1 MPCHAKSRKIKLQ
14 PLKLS
19 KSSKFFS
26 HKAPLTTIDICNF
39 ALNMKQD
46 NKTNQFNVLAEKPI
60 GSLLM
65 QYAIPAIVAMA
76 ASSVYN
82 IIDGIF
88 IGQGVGPEAIM
99 GLALTGPFM
108 SLTAAFGAMVG
119 VGAATLMSVKLGQKD
134 YATAQKILG
143 NVVIM
148 NLTLGIVL
156 GLVLL
161 CFINPILRFFGA
173 SDVTL
178 PYARSFMSII
188 LIGNVVTHMYLGLNA
203 MLRSTNRPQK
213 AMFATFG
220 TVILN
225 CVFAPIFI
233 FVLGW
238 GIKGAATATILAQF
252 TMLMWQIRL
261 FSNKND
267 LIHLSRKIIKL
278 DMRLVRES
286 LLVGLPQFLIN
297 LCACLVAAMMT
308 RSLTTYGGDMA
319 VGSFGICNRLIL
331 FIVMVVIGLN
341 QGMQPIAGYNF
352 GAKHY
357 DRVLGV
363 LKRALCFG
371 TMITMVGFI
380 IGVFF
385 PRPFV
390 SVFAKDSPE
399 LINMASHA
407 LSCMVMMF
415 PIVGIQIVS
424 TAFFQSIG
432 YAQKSIFLSLT
443 RQLIFLVPAIF
454 ILPHIFNDPLEG
466 LWHAAPVA
474 DGLASVLAITLLLLQ
489 VKKFKKLQGAA

>member
-1 MPCHAKSRKIKLQ
+1 MEQS
-14 PLKLS
+14 
-19 KSSKFFS
+19 
-26 HKAPLTTIDICNF
+26 
-39 ALNMKQD
+39 
-46 NKTNQFNVLAEKPI
+46 KTNQFNVLAEKPV

-88 IGQGVGPEAIM
+88 IGQGVGAEAIM
-99 GLALTGPFM
+99 GLALTGPLM

-134 YATAQKILG
+134 YGTAQKILG

-156 GLVLL
+156 GLLL
-161 CFINPILRFFGA
+161 LVFINPILRFFGA

-178 PYARSFMSII
+178 PYARNFMSII
-188 LIGNVVTHMYLGLNA
+188 LVGNVVTHMYLGLNA
-203 MLRSTNRPQK
+203 LLRSTNRPQK
-213 AMFATFG
+213 AMCATIG
-220 TVILN
+220 TVVLN
-225 CVFAPIFI
+225 CILAPIFI

-238 GIKGAATATILAQF
+238 GIRGAATATIMAQMI
-252 TMLMWQIRL
+252 MLTWQLRL
-261 FSNKND
+261 FSNKD
-267 LIHLSRKIIKL
+267 ELIHLNRSIIKL
-278 DMRLVRES
+278 DVKIVKES

-319 VGSFGICNRLIL
+319 VGAFGICNRFIL

-352 GAKHY
+352 GARRY

-363 LKRALCFG
+363 LNKALIFG
-371 TMITMVGFI
+371 SIITLMGFV

-385 PRPFV
+385 PTPFV
-390 SVFAKDSPE
+390 SVFAKDSPQ
-399 LINMASHA
+399 LIKLSAHA

-432 YAQKSIFLSLT
+432 YAPKSIFLSLT

-454 ILPHIFNDPLEG
+454 ILPHLYADPLEG

-474 DGLASVLAITLLLLQ
+474 DGLASVLATTLLVLQ
-489 VKKFKKLQGAA
+489 VKKFKKQMQAPVENMHTPL

>member
-1 MPCHAKSRKIKLQ
+1 MEQS
-14 PLKLS
+14 
-19 KSSKFFS
+19 
-26 HKAPLTTIDICNF
+26 
-39 ALNMKQD
+39 
-46 NKTNQFNVLAEKPI
+46 KTNQFNVLAEKPV

-88 IGQGVGPEAIM
+88 IGQGVGAEAIM
-99 GLALTGPFM
+99 GLALTGPLM

-134 YATAQKILG
+134 YGTAQKILG

-156 GLVLL
+156 GLLL
-161 CFINPILRFFGA
+161 LVFINPILRFFGA

-178 PYARSFMSII
+178 PYARNFMSII
-188 LIGNVVTHMYLGLNA
+188 LVGNVVTHMYLGLNA
-203 MLRSTNRPQK
+203 LLRSTNRPQK
-213 AMFATFG
+213 AMCATIG
-220 TVILN
+220 TVVLN
-225 CVFAPIFI
+225 CILAPIFI

-238 GIKGAATATILAQF
+238 GIRGAATATIMAQMI
-252 TMLMWQIRL
+252 MLTWQLRL
-261 FSNKND
+261 FSNKD
-267 LIHLSRKIIKL
+267 ELIHLNRSIIKL
-278 DMRLVRES
+278 DVKIVKES

-319 VGSFGICNRLIL
+319 VGAFGICNRFIL

-352 GAKHY
+352 GARRY

-363 LKRALCFG
+363 LSKALIFG
-371 TMITMVGFI
+371 SVITLMGFV

-385 PRPFV
+385 PTPFV
-390 SVFAKDSPE
+390 SVFAKNSPQ
-399 LINMASHA
+399 LIKLSAHA

-432 YAQKSIFLSLT
+432 YAPKSIFLSLT

-454 ILPHIFNDPLEG
+454 ILPHLYADPLEG

-474 DGLASVLAITLLLLQ
+474 DGLASVLAITLLVLQ
-489 VKKFKKLQGAA
+489 VKKFKKQMQAPVENMHTPL

>member
-1 MPCHAKSRKIKLQ
+1 MEQS
-14 PLKLS
+14 
-19 KSSKFFS
+19 
-26 HKAPLTTIDICNF
+26 
-39 ALNMKQD
+39 
-46 NKTNQFNVLAEKPI
+46 KTNQFNVLAEKPV

-88 IGQGVGPEAIM
+88 IGQGVGAEAIV
-99 GLALTGPFM
+99 GLALTGPLM

-134 YATAQKILG
+134 YGTAQKILG

-156 GLVLL
+156 GLLL
-161 CFINPILRFFGA
+161 LVFINPILRFFGA

-178 PYARSFMSII
+178 PYARNFMSII
-188 LIGNVVTHMYLGLNA
+188 LVGNVVTHMYLGLNA
-203 MLRSTNRPQK
+203 LLRSTNRPQK
-213 AMFATFG
+213 AMCATIG
-220 TVILN
+220 TVVLN
-225 CVFAPIFI
+225 CILAPIFI

-238 GIKGAATATILAQF
+238 GIRGAATATIMAQMI
-252 TMLMWQIRL
+252 MLTWQLRL
-261 FSNKND
+261 FSNKD
-267 LIHLSRKIIKL
+267 ELIHLSRSIIKL
-278 DMRLVRES
+278 DVKIVKES

-319 VGSFGICNRLIL
+319 VGAFGICNRFIL

-352 GAKHY
+352 GARRY

-363 LKRALCFG
+363 LNKALIFG
-371 TMITMVGFI
+371 SVITLTGFV

-385 PRPFV
+385 PTPFV
-390 SVFAKDSPE
+390 SVFAKDSPQ
-399 LINMASHA
+399 LIKLSAHA

-432 YAQKSIFLSLT
+432 YVPKSIFLSLT

-454 ILPHIFNDPLEG
+454 ILPHLYADPLEG
-466 LWHAAPVA
+466 LWHAVPVA
-474 DGLASVLAITLLLLQ
+474 DGLASVLAITLLVLQ
-489 VKKFKKLQGAA
+489 VKKFKKQMQAPVENMHTPL

>member
-1 MPCHAKSRKIKLQ
+1 MEQS
-14 PLKLS
+14 
-19 KSSKFFS
+19 
-26 HKAPLTTIDICNF
+26 
-39 ALNMKQD
+39 
-46 NKTNQFNVLAEKPI
+46 KTNQFNVLAEKPV

-88 IGQGVGPEAIM
+88 IGQGVGAEAIM
-99 GLALTGPFM
+99 GLALTGPLM

-134 YATAQKILG
+134 YGTAQKILG

-156 GLVLL
+156 GLLL
-161 CFINPILRFFGA
+161 LVFINPILRFFGA

-178 PYARSFMSII
+178 PYARNFMSII
-188 LIGNVVTHMYLGLNA
+188 LVGNVVTHMYLGLNA
-203 MLRSTNRPQK
+203 LLRSTNRPQK
-213 AMFATFG
+213 AMCATIG
-220 TVILN
+220 TVVLN
-225 CVFAPIFI
+225 CILAPIFI

-238 GIKGAATATILAQF
+238 GIRGAATATIMAQMI
-252 TMLMWQIRL
+252 MLMWQLRL
-261 FSNKND
+261 FSNKEE
-267 LIHLSRKIIKL
+267 LIHLNRSIIKL
-278 DMRLVRES
+278 DVKIVKES

-319 VGSFGICNRLIL
+319 VGAFGICNRFIL

-352 GAKHY
+352 GARRY

-363 LKRALCFG
+363 LNKALIFG
-371 TMITMVGFI
+371 SIITLTGFV

-385 PRPFV
+385 PTPFV
-390 SVFAKDSPE
+390 SVFAKDSPQ
-399 LINMASHA
+399 LIKLSAHA

-432 YAQKSIFLSLT
+432 YAPKSIFLSLT

-454 ILPHIFNDPLEG
+454 ILPHLYADPLEG

-474 DGLASVLAITLLLLQ
+474 DGLASVLAITLLVLQ
-489 VKKFKKLQGAA
+489 VKKFKKQMQAPVENMHTPL

>member
-1 MPCHAKSRKIKLQ
+1 MEQS
-14 PLKLS
+14 
-19 KSSKFFS
+19 
-26 HKAPLTTIDICNF
+26 
-39 ALNMKQD
+39 
-46 NKTNQFNVLAEKPI
+46 KTNQFNVLAEKPV

-88 IGQGVGPEAIM
+88 IGQGVGAEAIM
-99 GLALTGPFM
+99 GLALTGPLM

-134 YATAQKILG
+134 YGTAQKILG

-156 GLVLL
+156 GLLL
-161 CFINPILRFFGA
+161 LVFINPILRFFGA

-178 PYARSFMSII
+178 PYARNFMSII
-188 LIGNVVTHMYLGLNA
+188 LVGNVVTHMYLGLNA
-203 MLRSTNRPQK
+203 LLRSTNRPQK
-213 AMFATFG
+213 AMCATIG
-220 TVILN
+220 TVVLN
-225 CVFAPIFI
+225 CILAPIFI

-238 GIKGAATATILAQF
+238 GIRGAATATIVAQVI
-252 TMLMWQIRL
+252 MLMWQLRL
-261 FSNKND
+261 FSNKD
-267 LIHLSRKIIKL
+267 ELIHLSRSIIKL
-278 DMRLVRES
+278 DVKIVKES
-286 LLVGLPQFLIN
+286 LFVGLPQFLIN

-319 VGSFGICNRLIL
+319 VGAFGICNRFIL

-352 GAKHY
+352 GARRY

-363 LKRALCFG
+363 LNKALIFG
-371 TMITMVGFI
+371 SVITLTGFV

-385 PRPFV
+385 PTPFV
-390 SVFAKDSPE
+390 SVFAKDSPQ
-399 LINMASHA
+399 LIKLSAHA

-432 YAQKSIFLSLT
+432 YAPKSIFLSLT

-454 ILPHIFNDPLEG
+454 ILPHLYADPLEG

-474 DGLASVLAITLLLLQ
+474 DGLASVLAITLLVLQ
-489 VKKFKKLQGAA
+489 VKKFKKQMQAPVENMHTPL

>member
-1 MPCHAKSRKIKLQ
+1 MEQS
-14 PLKLS
+14 
-19 KSSKFFS
+19 
-26 HKAPLTTIDICNF
+26 
-39 ALNMKQD
+39 
-46 NKTNQFNVLAEKPI
+46 KTNQFNVLAEKPV

-88 IGQGVGPEAIM
+88 IGQGVGAEAIM
-99 GLALTGPFM
+99 GLALTGPLM

-134 YATAQKILG
+134 YGTAQKILG

-156 GLVLL
+156 GLLL
-161 CFINPILRFFGA
+161 LVFINPILRFFGA

-178 PYARSFMSII
+178 PYARNFMSII
-188 LIGNVVTHMYLGLNA
+188 LVGNVVTHMYLGLNA
-203 MLRSTNRPQK
+203 LLRSTNRPQK
-213 AMFATFG
+213 AMCATIG
-220 TVILN
+220 TVVLN
-225 CVFAPIFI
+225 CILAPIFI

-238 GIKGAATATILAQF
+238 GIRGAATATIMAQMI
-252 TMLMWQIRL
+252 MLTWQLRL
-261 FSNKND
+261 FSNKD
-267 LIHLSRKIIKL
+267 ELIHLSRSIIKL
-278 DMRLVRES
+278 DVKIVKES

-319 VGSFGICNRLIL
+319 VGAFGICNRFIL

-352 GAKHY
+352 GARRY

-363 LKRALCFG
+363 LNKALIFG
-371 TMITMVGFI
+371 SIITLTGFV
-380 IGVFF
+380 IGGFF
-385 PRPFV
+385 PTPFV
-390 SVFAKDSPE
+390 SVFAKDSPQ
-399 LINMASHA
+399 LIKLSAHA

-432 YAQKSIFLSLT
+432 YAPKSIFLSLT

-454 ILPHIFNDPLEG
+454 ILPHLYADPLEG

-474 DGLASVLAITLLLLQ
+474 DGLASVLAITLLVLQ
-489 VKKFKKLQGAA
+489 VKKFKKQMQAPVENMHTPL

>member
-1 MPCHAKSRKIKLQ
+1 MEQS
-14 PLKLS
+14 
-19 KSSKFFS
+19 
-26 HKAPLTTIDICNF
+26 
-39 ALNMKQD
+39 
-46 NKTNQFNVLAEKPI
+46 KTNQFNVLAEKPV

-88 IGQGVGPEAIM
+88 IGQGVGAEAIM
-99 GLALTGPFM
+99 GLALTGPLM

-134 YATAQKILG
+134 YGTAQKILG

-156 GLVLL
+156 GLLL
-161 CFINPILRFFGA
+161 LVFINPILRFFGA

-178 PYARSFMSII
+178 PYARNFMSII
-188 LIGNVVTHMYLGLNA
+188 LVGNVVTHMYLGLNA
-203 MLRSTNRPQK
+203 LLRSTNRPQK
-213 AMFATFG
+213 AMCATIG
-220 TVILN
+220 TVVLN
-225 CVFAPIFI
+225 CILAPIFI

-238 GIKGAATATILAQF
+238 GIRGAATATIMAQMI
-252 TMLMWQIRL
+252 MLMWQLRL
-261 FSNKND
+261 FSNKD
-267 LIHLSRKIIKL
+267 ELIHLNRSIIKL
-278 DMRLVRES
+278 DVKIVKES
-286 LLVGLPQFLIN
+286 LFVGLPQFLIN

-319 VGSFGICNRLIL
+319 VGAFGICNRFIL

-352 GAKHY
+352 GARRY

-363 LKRALCFG
+363 LNKALIFG
-371 TMITMVGFI
+371 SVITLTGFV

-385 PRPFV
+385 PTPFV
-390 SVFAKDSPE
+390 SVFAKDSPQ
-399 LINMASHA
+399 LIKMSAHA

-432 YAQKSIFLSLT
+432 YAPKSIFLSLT

-454 ILPHIFNDPLEG
+454 ILPHLYADPLEG

-474 DGLASVLAITLLLLQ
+474 DGLASVLAITLLVLQ
-489 VKKFKKLQGAA
+489 VKKFKKQMQAPVENMHTPL

>member
-1 MPCHAKSRKIKLQ
+1 MEQS
-14 PLKLS
+14 
-19 KSSKFFS
+19 
-26 HKAPLTTIDICNF
+26 
-39 ALNMKQD
+39 
-46 NKTNQFNVLAEKPI
+46 KTNQFNVLAEKPV

-88 IGQGVGPEAIM
+88 IGQGVGAEAIM
-99 GLALTGPFM
+99 GLALTGPLM

-134 YATAQKILG
+134 YGTAQKILG

-156 GLVLL
+156 GLLL
-161 CFINPILRFFGA
+161 LVFINPILRFFGA

-178 PYARSFMSII
+178 PYARNFMSII
-188 LIGNVVTHMYLGLNA
+188 LVGNVVTHMYLGLNA
-203 MLRSTNRPQK
+203 LLRSTNRPQK
-213 AMFATFG
+213 AMCATIG
-220 TVILN
+220 TVVLN
-225 CVFAPIFI
+225 CILAPIFI

-238 GIKGAATATILAQF
+238 GIRGAATATIMAQMI
-252 TMLMWQIRL
+252 MLTWQLRL
-261 FSNKND
+261 FSNKD
-267 LIHLSRKIIKL
+267 ELIHLNRSIIKL
-278 DMRLVRES
+278 DVKIVKES

-319 VGSFGICNRLIL
+319 VGAFGICNRFIL

-352 GAKHY
+352 GARRY

-363 LKRALCFG
+363 LNKALIFG
-371 TMITMVGFI
+371 SVITLTGFV

-385 PRPFV
+385 PTPFV

-399 LINMASHA
+399 LIKMSAHA

-432 YAQKSIFLSLT
+432 YAPKSIFLSLT

-454 ILPHIFNDPLEG
+454 ILPHLYADPLEG

-474 DGLASVLAITLLLLQ
+474 DGLASVLAITLLVLQ
-489 VKKFKKLQGAA
+489 VKKFKKQMQVPVENMHTPL

>member
-1 MPCHAKSRKIKLQ
+1 MEQS
-14 PLKLS
+14 
-19 KSSKFFS
+19 
-26 HKAPLTTIDICNF
+26 
-39 ALNMKQD
+39 
-46 NKTNQFNVLAEKPI
+46 KTNQFNVLAEKPV

-88 IGQGVGPEAIM
+88 IGQGVGAEAIM
-99 GLALTGPFM
+99 GLALTGPLM

-134 YATAQKILG
+134 YGTAQKILG

-156 GLVLL
+156 GLLL
-161 CFINPILRFFGA
+161 LVFINPILRFFGA

-178 PYARSFMSII
+178 PYARNFMSII
-188 LIGNVVTHMYLGLNA
+188 LVGNVVTHMYLGLNA
-203 MLRSTNRPQK
+203 LLRSTNRPQK
-213 AMFATFG
+213 AMCATIG
-220 TVILN
+220 TVVLN
-225 CVFAPIFI
+225 CILAPIFI

-238 GIKGAATATILAQF
+238 GIRGAATATIVAQVI
-252 TMLMWQIRL
+252 MLMWQLRL
-261 FSNKND
+261 FSNKD
-267 LIHLSRKIIKL
+267 ELIHLSRGIIKL
-278 DMRLVRES
+278 DVKIVKES

-319 VGSFGICNRLIL
+319 VGAFGICNRFIL

-352 GAKHY
+352 GARRY

-363 LKRALCFG
+363 LNKALIFG
-371 TMITMVGFI
+371 SVITLTGFV

-385 PRPFV
+385 PTPFV
-390 SVFAKDSPE
+390 SVFAKDSPQ
-399 LINMASHA
+399 LIKMSAHA

-432 YAQKSIFLSLT
+432 YAPKSIFLSLT

-454 ILPHIFNDPLEG
+454 ILPHLYADPLEG

-474 DGLASVLAITLLLLQ
+474 DGLASVLAITLLVLQ
-489 VKKFKKLQGAA
+489 VKKFKKQMQAPVENMHTPL

>member
-1 MPCHAKSRKIKLQ
+1 MEQS
-14 PLKLS
+14 
-19 KSSKFFS
+19 
-26 HKAPLTTIDICNF
+26 
-39 ALNMKQD
+39 
-46 NKTNQFNVLAEKPI
+46 KTNQFNVLAEKPV

-88 IGQGVGPEAIM
+88 IGQGVGAEAIM
-99 GLALTGPFM
+99 GLALTGPLM

-134 YATAQKILG
+134 YGTAQKILG

-156 GLVLL
+156 GLLL
-161 CFINPILRFFGA
+161 LVFINPILRFFGA

-178 PYARSFMSII
+178 PYARNFMSII
-188 LIGNVVTHMYLGLNA
+188 LVGNVVTHMYLGLNA
-203 MLRSTNRPQK
+203 LLRSTNRPQK
-213 AMFATFG
+213 AMCATIG
-220 TVILN
+220 TVVLN
-225 CVFAPIFI
+225 CILAPIFI

-238 GIKGAATATILAQF
+238 GIRGAATATIMAQMI
-252 TMLMWQIRL
+252 MLTWQLRL
-261 FSNKND
+261 FSNKD
-267 LIHLSRKIIKL
+267 ELIHLSRSIIKL
-278 DMRLVRES
+278 DVKIVKES

-319 VGSFGICNRLIL
+319 VGAFGICNRFIL

-352 GAKHY
+352 GARRY

-363 LKRALCFG
+363 LSKALIFG
-371 TMITMVGFI
+371 SVITLTGFV

-385 PRPFV
+385 PTPFV
-390 SVFAKDSPE
+390 SVFAKDSPQ
-399 LINMASHA
+399 LIKLSAHA
-407 LSCMVMMF
+407 LSYMVMMF

-432 YAQKSIFLSLT
+432 YAPKSIFLSLT

-454 ILPHIFNDPLEG
+454 ILPHLYADPLEG

-474 DGLASVLAITLLLLQ
+474 DGLASVLAITLLVLQ
-489 VKKFKKLQGAA
+489 VKKFKKQMQAPVENMHTPL

>member
-1 MPCHAKSRKIKLQ
+1 MEQS
-14 PLKLS
+14 
-19 KSSKFFS
+19 
-26 HKAPLTTIDICNF
+26 
-39 ALNMKQD
+39 
-46 NKTNQFNVLAEKPI
+46 KTNQFNVLAEKPV

-88 IGQGVGPEAIM
+88 IGQGVGAEAIM
-99 GLALTGPFM
+99 GLALTGPLM

-134 YATAQKILG
+134 YGTAQKILG

-156 GLVLL
+156 GLLL
-161 CFINPILRFFGA
+161 LVFINPILRFFGA

-178 PYARSFMSII
+178 PYARNFMSII
-188 LIGNVVTHMYLGLNA
+188 LVGNVVTHMYLGLNA
-203 MLRSTNRPQK
+203 LLRSTNRPQK
-213 AMFATFG
+213 AMCATIG
-220 TVILN
+220 TVVLN
-225 CVFAPIFI
+225 CILAPIFI

-238 GIKGAATATILAQF
+238 GIRGAATATIMAQMI
-252 TMLMWQIRL
+252 MLTWQLRL
-261 FSNKND
+261 FSNKNE
-267 LIHLSRKIIKL
+267 LIHLNRSIIKL
-278 DMRLVRES
+278 DVKIVKES

-319 VGSFGICNRLIL
+319 VGAFGICNRFIL

-352 GAKHY
+352 GARRY

-363 LKRALCFG
+363 LGKALILG
-371 TMITMVGFI
+371 SVITLAGFV

-385 PRPFV
+385 PTPFV
-390 SVFAKDSPE
+390 SVFAKDSPQ
-399 LINMASHA
+399 LIKLSAHA

-432 YAQKSIFLSLT
+432 YAPKSIFLSLT

-454 ILPHIFNDPLEG
+454 ILPHLYADPLEG

-474 DGLASVLAITLLLLQ
+474 DGLASVLAITLLVLQ
-489 VKKFKKLQGAA
+489 VKKFKKQMQAPVENMHTPL

>member
-1 MPCHAKSRKIKLQ
+1 MEQ
-14 PLKLS
+14 S
-19 KSSKFFS
+19 K
-26 HKAPLTTIDICNF
+26 A
-39 ALNMKQD
+39 
-46 NKTNQFNVLAEKPI
+46 NQFNVLAEKSV

-88 IGQGVGPEAIM
+88 IGQGVGAEAIM
-99 GLALTGPFM
+99 GLALTGPLM

-134 YATAQKILG
+134 YGTAQKILG

-156 GLVLL
+156 GLLL
-161 CFINPILRFFGA
+161 LVFINPILRFFGA

-178 PYARSFMSII
+178 PYARNFMSII
-188 LIGNVVTHMYLGLNA
+188 LVGNVVTHMYLGLNA
-203 MLRSTNRPQK
+203 LLRSTNRPQK
-213 AMFATFG
+213 AMCATIG
-220 TVILN
+220 TVVLN
-225 CVFAPIFI
+225 CILAPIFI

-238 GIKGAATATILAQF
+238 GIRGAATATIMAQMI
-252 TMLMWQIRL
+252 MLTWQLRL
-261 FSNKND
+261 FSNKNE
-267 LIHLSRKIIKL
+267 LIHLNRSIIKL
-278 DMRLVRES
+278 DVKIVKES

-319 VGSFGICNRLIL
+319 VGAFGICNRFIL

-352 GAKHY
+352 GARRY

-363 LKRALCFG
+363 LGKALIFG
-371 TMITMVGFI
+371 SVITLAGFV

-385 PRPFV
+385 PTPFV
-390 SVFAKDSPE
+390 SVFAKDSPQ
-399 LINMASHA
+399 LIKLSAHA

-432 YAQKSIFLSLT
+432 YAPKSIFLSLT

-454 ILPHIFNDPLEG
+454 ILPHLYADPLEG

-474 DGLASVLAITLLLLQ
+474 DGLASVLAITLLVLQ
-489 VKKFKKLQGAA
+489 VKKFKKQMQAPVENMHTPL

>member
-1 MPCHAKSRKIKLQ
+1 MEQ
-14 PLKLS
+14 QN
-19 KSSKFFS
+19 
-26 HKAPLTTIDICNF
+26 D
-39 ALNMKQD
+39 
-46 NKTNQFNVLAEKPI
+46 TNQFNILAEQPVGK
-60 GSLLM
+60 LLV

-76 ASSVYN
+76 AASVYN

-99 GLALTGPFM
+99 GLALTGPLM

-119 VGAATLMSVKLGQKD
+119 VGAATLMSVKLGQRD
-134 YATAQKILG
+134 YSTAKNILG

-148 NLTLGIVL
+148 NLTLGVVL
-156 GLVLL
+156 GFALL
-161 CFINPILRFFGA
+161 IFIDPILRFFGA

-178 PYARSFMSII
+178 PYAREFMSII
-188 LIGNVVTHMYLGLNA
+188 LVGNVVTHMYLGLNS

-213 AMFATFG
+213 AMYATFG

-225 CVFAPIFI
+225 CIFAPIFI
-233 FVLGW
+233 FVLNW
-238 GIKGAATATILAQF
+238 GIRGAALATVLAQLC
-252 TMLMWQIRL
+252 MLMWQLRL
-261 FSNKND
+261 FSNKTD
-267 LIHLSRKIIKL
+267 MIHLSRKVIKL
-278 DMRLVRES
+278 DLHIVRDS

-308 RSLTTYGGDMA
+308 RSLTTYGGDVA
-319 VGSFGICNRLIL
+319 VGAFGICNRLIL
-331 FIVMVVIGLN
+331 FIVMVVVGLN

-352 GAKHY
+352 GAKCY

-363 LKRALCFG
+363 LKLALCFG
-371 TMITMVGFI
+371 TLITMTGFV

-385 PRPFV
+385 PTPFV
-390 SVFAKDSPE
+390 TLFAKDSPE
-399 LINMASHA
+399 LIKMAAHA

-432 YAQKSIFLSLT
+432 YAPKSIFLSLT

-454 ILPHIFNDPLEG
+454 ILPHFYNEPLEG
-466 LWHAAPVA
+466 LWHAAPLA
-474 DGLASVLAITLLLLQ
+474 DGLASVLAITLLVLQ
-489 VKKFKKLQGAA
+489 IKKFKKMPLSE

>member
-1 MPCHAKSRKIKLQ
+1 MEQS
-14 PLKLS
+14 
-19 KSSKFFS
+19 
-26 HKAPLTTIDICNF
+26 
-39 ALNMKQD
+39 
-46 NKTNQFNVLAEKPI
+46 KTNQFNVLAEKPV

-88 IGQGVGPEAIM
+88 IGQGVGAEAIM
-99 GLALTGPFM
+99 GLALTGPLM

-134 YATAQKILG
+134 YGTAQKILG

-156 GLVLL
+156 GLLL
-161 CFINPILRFFGA
+161 LVFINPILRFFGA

-178 PYARSFMSII
+178 PYARNFMSII
-188 LIGNVVTHMYLGLNA
+188 LVGNVVTHMYLGLNA
-203 MLRSTNRPQK
+203 LLRSTNRPQK
-213 AMFATFG
+213 AMCATIG
-220 TVILN
+220 TVVLN
-225 CVFAPIFI
+225 CILAPIFI

-238 GIKGAATATILAQF
+238 GIRGAATATIMAQMI
-252 TMLMWQIRL
+252 MLMWQLRL
-261 FSNKND
+261 FSNKD
-267 LIHLSRKIIKL
+267 ELIHLSRSIIKL
-278 DMRLVRES
+278 DVKIVKES

-319 VGSFGICNRLIL
+319 VGAFGICNRFIL

-352 GAKHY
+352 GARRY

-363 LKRALCFG
+363 LNKALIFG
-371 TMITMVGFI
+371 SVITLTGFV

-385 PRPFV
+385 PTPFV
-390 SVFAKDSPE
+390 SVFAKDSLQ
-399 LINMASHA
+399 LIKMSAHA

-432 YAQKSIFLSLT
+432 YAPKSIFLSLT

-454 ILPHIFNDPLEG
+454 ILPHLYADPLEG

-474 DGLASVLAITLLLLQ
+474 DGLASVLAITLLVLQ
-489 VKKFKKLQGAA
+489 VKKFKKQMQAPVENMHTPL

>member
-1 MPCHAKSRKIKLQ
+1 MEQS
-14 PLKLS
+14 
-19 KSSKFFS
+19 
-26 HKAPLTTIDICNF
+26 
-39 ALNMKQD
+39 
-46 NKTNQFNVLAEKPI
+46 KTNQFNVLAEKPV

-88 IGQGVGPEAIM
+88 IGQGVGAEAIM
-99 GLALTGPFM
+99 GLALTGPLM

-134 YATAQKILG
+134 YGTAQKILG

-156 GLVLL
+156 GLLL
-161 CFINPILRFFGA
+161 LVFINPILRFFGA

-178 PYARSFMSII
+178 PYARNFMSII
-188 LIGNVVTHMYLGLNA
+188 LVGNVVTHMYLGLNA
-203 MLRSTNRPQK
+203 LLRSTNRPQK
-213 AMFATFG
+213 AMCATIG
-220 TVILN
+220 TVVLN
-225 CVFAPIFI
+225 CILAPIFI

-238 GIKGAATATILAQF
+238 GIRGAATATIMAQMI
-252 TMLMWQIRL
+252 MLTWQLRL
-261 FSNKND
+261 FSNKD
-267 LIHLSRKIIKL
+267 ELIHLSRSIIKL
-278 DMRLVRES
+278 DVKIVKES

-319 VGSFGICNRLIL
+319 VGAFGICNRFIL

-341 QGMQPIAGYNF
+341 QGMLPIAGYNF
-352 GAKHY
+352 GARRY

-363 LKRALCFG
+363 LNKALIFG
-371 TMITMVGFI
+371 SIITLTGFV

-385 PRPFV
+385 PTPFV
-390 SVFAKDSPE
+390 SVFAKDSPQ
-399 LINMASHA
+399 LIKLSAHA

-432 YAQKSIFLSLT
+432 YAPKSIFLSLT

-454 ILPHIFNDPLEG
+454 ILPHLYADPLEG

-474 DGLASVLAITLLLLQ
+474 DGLASVLAITLLVLQ
-489 VKKFKKLQGAA
+489 VKKFKKQMQAPVENMHTPL

>member
-1 MPCHAKSRKIKLQ
+1 MEQS
-14 PLKLS
+14 
-19 KSSKFFS
+19 
-26 HKAPLTTIDICNF
+26 
-39 ALNMKQD
+39 
-46 NKTNQFNVLAEKPI
+46 KTNQFNVLAEKPV

-88 IGQGVGPEAIM
+88 IGQGVGAEAIM
-99 GLALTGPFM
+99 GLALTGPLM

-134 YATAQKILG
+134 YGTAQKILG

-156 GLVLL
+156 GLLL
-161 CFINPILRFFGA
+161 LVFINPILCFFGA

-178 PYARSFMSII
+178 PYARNFMSII
-188 LIGNVVTHMYLGLNA
+188 LVGNVVTHMYLGLNA
-203 MLRSTNRPQK
+203 LLRSTNRPQK
-213 AMFATFG
+213 AMCATIG
-220 TVILN
+220 TVVLN
-225 CVFAPIFI
+225 CILAPIFI

-238 GIKGAATATILAQF
+238 GIRGAATATIMAQMI
-252 TMLMWQIRL
+252 MLTWQLRL
-261 FSNKND
+261 FSNKD
-267 LIHLSRKIIKL
+267 ELIHLNRSIIKL
-278 DMRLVRES
+278 DVKIVRES

-319 VGSFGICNRLIL
+319 VGAFGICNRFIL

-352 GAKHY
+352 GARRY

-363 LKRALCFG
+363 LNKALIFG
-371 TMITMVGFI
+371 SVITLTGFV

-385 PRPFV
+385 PTPFV
-390 SVFAKDSPE
+390 SVFAKDSPQ
-399 LINMASHA
+399 LIKLSAHA

-432 YAQKSIFLSLT
+432 YAPKSIFLSLT

-454 ILPHIFNDPLEG
+454 ILPHLYADPLEG

-474 DGLASVLAITLLLLQ
+474 DGLASVLAITLLVLQ
-489 VKKFKKLQGAA
+489 VKKFKKQMQAPVENMHTPL

>member
-1 MPCHAKSRKIKLQ
+1 MEQS
-14 PLKLS
+14 
-19 KSSKFFS
+19 
-26 HKAPLTTIDICNF
+26 
-39 ALNMKQD
+39 
-46 NKTNQFNVLAEKPI
+46 KTNQFNVLAEKPV

-88 IGQGVGPEAIM
+88 IGQGVGAEAIM
-99 GLALTGPFM
+99 GLALTGPLM

-134 YATAQKILG
+134 YGTAQKILG

-156 GLVLL
+156 GLLL
-161 CFINPILRFFGA
+161 LVFINPILRFFGA
-173 SDVTL
+173 SAVTL
-178 PYARSFMSII
+178 PYARNFMSII
-188 LIGNVVTHMYLGLNA
+188 LVGNVVTHMYLGLNA
-203 MLRSTNRPQK
+203 LLRSTNRPQK
-213 AMFATFG
+213 AMCATIG
-220 TVILN
+220 TVVLN
-225 CVFAPIFI
+225 CILAPIFI

-238 GIKGAATATILAQF
+238 GIRGAAIATIMAQMI
-252 TMLMWQIRL
+252 MLTWQLRL
-261 FSNKND
+261 FSNKD
-267 LIHLSRKIIKL
+267 ELIHLNRSIIKL
-278 DMRLVRES
+278 DVKIVKES

-319 VGSFGICNRLIL
+319 VGAFGICNRFIL

-352 GAKHY
+352 GARRY

-363 LKRALCFG
+363 LNKALIFG
-371 TMITMVGFI
+371 SVITLTGFV

-385 PRPFV
+385 PTPFV
-390 SVFAKDSPE
+390 SVFAKDSPQ
-399 LINMASHA
+399 LIKMSAHA

-424 TAFFQSIG
+424 TALFQSIG
-432 YAQKSIFLSLT
+432 YAPKSIFLSLT

-454 ILPHIFNDPLEG
+454 ILPHLYADPLEG

-474 DGLASVLAITLLLLQ
+474 DGLASVLAITLLVLQ
-489 VKKFKKLQGAA
+489 VKKFKKQMQAPVENMHTPL

>member
-1 MPCHAKSRKIKLQ
+1 MEQS
-14 PLKLS
+14 
-19 KSSKFFS
+19 
-26 HKAPLTTIDICNF
+26 
-39 ALNMKQD
+39 
-46 NKTNQFNVLAEKPI
+46 KTNQFNVLAEKPV

-88 IGQGVGPEAIM
+88 IGQGVGAEAIM
-99 GLALTGPFM
+99 GLALTGPLM

-134 YATAQKILG
+134 YGTAQKILG

-156 GLVLL
+156 GLLL
-161 CFINPILRFFGA
+161 LVFINPFLRFFGA

-178 PYARSFMSII
+178 PYARNFMSII
-188 LIGNVVTHMYLGLNA
+188 LVGNVVTHMYLGLNA
-203 MLRSTNRPQK
+203 LLRSTNRPQK
-213 AMFATFG
+213 AMCATIG
-220 TVILN
+220 TVVLN
-225 CVFAPIFI
+225 CILAPIFI

-238 GIKGAATATILAQF
+238 GIRGAATATIMAQMI
-252 TMLMWQIRL
+252 MLMWQLRL
-261 FSNKND
+261 FSNKD
-267 LIHLSRKIIKL
+267 ELIHLSRSIIKL
-278 DMRLVRES
+278 DVKIVKES

-319 VGSFGICNRLIL
+319 VGAFGICNRFIL

-352 GAKHY
+352 GARRY

-363 LKRALCFG
+363 LSKALIFG
-371 TMITMVGFI
+371 SIITLTGFV

-385 PRPFV
+385 PTPFV
-390 SVFAKDSPE
+390 SVFAKDSPQ
-399 LINMASHA
+399 LIKMSAHA

-432 YAQKSIFLSLT
+432 YAPKSIFLSLT

-454 ILPHIFNDPLEG
+454 ILPHLYADPLEG

-474 DGLASVLAITLLLLQ
+474 DGLASVLAITLLVLQ
-489 VKKFKKLQGAA
+489 VKKFKKQMQAPVENMHTPL

>member
-1 MPCHAKSRKIKLQ
+1 MEQ
-14 PLKLS
+14 S
-19 KSSKFFS
+19 K
-26 HKAPLTTIDICNF
+26 A
-39 ALNMKQD
+39 
-46 NKTNQFNVLAEKPI
+46 NQFNVLAEKPV

-88 IGQGVGPEAIM
+88 IGQGVGAEAIM
-99 GLALTGPFM
+99 GLALTGPLM

-134 YATAQKILG
+134 YGTAKKILG

-156 GLVLL
+156 GLLL
-161 CFINPILRFFGA
+161 LVFINPILRFFGA

-178 PYARSFMSII
+178 PYARNFMSII
-188 LIGNVVTHMYLGLNA
+188 LVGNVVTHMYLGLNA
-203 MLRSTNRPQK
+203 LLRSTNRPQK
-213 AMFATFG
+213 AMCATIG
-220 TVILN
+220 TVVLN
-225 CVFAPIFI
+225 CILAPIFI

-238 GIKGAATATILAQF
+238 GIRGAATATIMAQMI
-252 TMLMWQIRL
+252 MLTWQLRL
-261 FSNKND
+261 FSNKNE
-267 LIHLSRKIIKL
+267 LIHLNRSIIKL
-278 DMRLVRES
+278 DVKIVKES

-319 VGSFGICNRLIL
+319 VGAFGICNRFIL

-352 GAKHY
+352 GARRY

-363 LKRALCFG
+363 LGKALIFG
-371 TMITMVGFI
+371 SVITLAGFV

-385 PRPFV
+385 PTPFV
-390 SVFAKDSPE
+390 SVFAKDSPQ
-399 LINMASHA
+399 LIKLSAHA

-432 YAQKSIFLSLT
+432 YAPKSIFLSLT

-454 ILPHIFNDPLEG
+454 ILPHLYADPLEG

-474 DGLASVLAITLLLLQ
+474 DGLASVLAITLLVLQ
-489 VKKFKKLQGAA
+489 VKKFKKQMQAPVENMHTPL

>member
-1 MPCHAKSRKIKLQ
+1 MNE
-14 PLKLS
+14 
-19 KSSKFFS
+19 
-26 HKAPLTTIDICNF
+26 TTS
-39 ALNMKQD
+39 
-46 NKTNQFNVLAEKPI
+46 TNQFNVLAEKPV
-60 GSLLM
+60 GSLLL

-99 GLALTGPFM
+99 GLALTSPLM

-134 YATAQKILG
+134 YDTAKKILG

-148 NLTLGIVL
+148 NLSLGIVL

-161 CFINPILRFFGA
+161 AFIDPILRFFGA

-188 LIGNVVTHMYLGLNA
+188 LIGNVITHSYLGLNA

-233 FVLGW
+233 FILGW
-238 GIKGAATATILAQF
+238 GIRGAACATMLAQLC
-252 TMLMWQIRL
+252 MLMWQIKL
-261 FSNKND
+261 FSNKSD
-267 LIHLSRKIIKL
+267 LIHLQRDIIKL
-278 DMRLVRES
+278 DMKIVKEA

-297 LCACLVAAMMT
+297 LCACMVAAMMT
-308 RSLTTYGGDMA
+308 RSLTTYGGDVA
-319 VGSFGICNRLIL
+319 VGAFGICNRLIL

-352 GAKHY
+352 GAQRY
-357 DRVLGV
+357 ARVMGV
-363 LKRALCFG
+363 LKRALVVGSCITLTGFVIG
-371 TMITMVGFI
+371 T
-380 IGVFF
+380 FF
-385 PRPFV
+385 PTPFV
-390 SVFAKDSPE
+390 TLFAKDSPE
-399 LINMASHA
+399 LITTASHA
-407 LSCMVMMF
+407 LTCMIMMF

-432 YAQKSIFLSLT
+432 YAGKSIFLSLT

-454 ILPHIFNDPLEG
+454 ILPHLYSNPLEG
-466 LWHAAPVA
+466 LWHAAPIA
-474 DGLASVLAITLLLLQ
+474 DGLASILAITLLILQ
-489 VKKFKKLQGAA
+489 IKKFKKNIQHSHY

>member
-1 MPCHAKSRKIKLQ
+1 MEQS
-14 PLKLS
+14 
-19 KSSKFFS
+19 
-26 HKAPLTTIDICNF
+26 
-39 ALNMKQD
+39 
-46 NKTNQFNVLAEKPI
+46 KTNQFNVLAEKPV

-88 IGQGVGPEAIM
+88 IGQGVGAEAIM
-99 GLALTGPFM
+99 GLALTGPLM

-134 YATAQKILG
+134 YGTAQKILG

-156 GLVLL
+156 GMLLLV
-161 CFINPILRFFGA
+161 FINPILRFFGA

-178 PYARSFMSII
+178 PYARNFMSII
-188 LIGNVVTHMYLGLNA
+188 LVGNVVTHMYLGLNA
-203 MLRSTNRPQK
+203 LLRSTNRPQK
-213 AMFATFG
+213 AMCATIG
-220 TVILN
+220 TVVLN
-225 CVFAPIFI
+225 CILAPIFI

-238 GIKGAATATILAQF
+238 GIRGAATATIMAQMI
-252 TMLMWQIRL
+252 MLMWQLRL
-261 FSNKND
+261 FSNKD
-267 LIHLSRKIIKL
+267 ELIHLSRSIIKL
-278 DMRLVRES
+278 DVKIVKES
-286 LLVGLPQFLIN
+286 LFVGLPQFLIN

-319 VGSFGICNRLIL
+319 VGAFGICNRFIL

-352 GAKHY
+352 GARRY

-363 LKRALCFG
+363 LNKALIFG
-371 TMITMVGFI
+371 SVITLTGFV

-385 PRPFV
+385 PTPFV
-390 SVFAKDSPE
+390 SVFAKDSPQ
-399 LINMASHA
+399 LIKLSAHA

-432 YAQKSIFLSLT
+432 YAPKSIFLSLT

-454 ILPHIFNDPLEG
+454 ILPHLYADPLEG

-474 DGLASVLAITLLLLQ
+474 DGLASVLAITLLVLQ
-489 VKKFKKLQGAA
+489 VKKFKKQMQAPVENMHTPL

>member
-1 MPCHAKSRKIKLQ
+1 MEQS
-14 PLKLS
+14 
-19 KSSKFFS
+19 
-26 HKAPLTTIDICNF
+26 
-39 ALNMKQD
+39 
-46 NKTNQFNVLAEKPI
+46 KTNQFNVLAEKPV

-88 IGQGVGPEAIM
+88 IGQGVGAEAIM
-99 GLALTGPFM
+99 GLALTGPLM

-134 YATAQKILG
+134 YGTAQKILG

-156 GLVLL
+156 GMLLLV
-161 CFINPILRFFGA
+161 FINPILRFFGA

-178 PYARSFMSII
+178 PYARNFMSII
-188 LIGNVVTHMYLGLNA
+188 LVGNVVTHMYLGLNA
-203 MLRSTNRPQK
+203 LLRSTNRPQK
-213 AMFATFG
+213 AMCATIG
-220 TVILN
+220 TVVLN
-225 CVFAPIFI
+225 CILAPIFI

-238 GIKGAATATILAQF
+238 GIRGAATATIMAQMI
-252 TMLMWQIRL
+252 MLTWQLRL
-261 FSNKND
+261 FSNKD
-267 LIHLSRKIIKL
+267 ELIHLNRSIIKL
-278 DMRLVRES
+278 DVKIVKES

-297 LCACLVAAMMT
+297 LCACLVAAIMT

-319 VGSFGICNRLIL
+319 VGAFGICNRFIL

-352 GAKHY
+352 GARRY

-363 LKRALCFG
+363 LNKALIFG
-371 TMITMVGFI
+371 SVITLTGFV

-385 PRPFV
+385 PTPFV
-390 SVFAKDSPE
+390 SVFAKDSPQ
-399 LINMASHA
+399 LIKLSAHA

-432 YAQKSIFLSLT
+432 YAPKSIFLSLT

-454 ILPHIFNDPLEG
+454 ILPHLYADPLEG

-474 DGLASVLAITLLLLQ
+474 DGLASVLAITLLVLQ
-489 VKKFKKLQGAA
+489 VKKFKKQMQAPVENMHTPL

>member
-1 MPCHAKSRKIKLQ
+1 MEQS
-14 PLKLS
+14 
-19 KSSKFFS
+19 
-26 HKAPLTTIDICNF
+26 
-39 ALNMKQD
+39 
-46 NKTNQFNVLAEKPI
+46 KTNQFNVLAEKPV

-88 IGQGVGPEAIM
+88 IGQGVGAEAIM
-99 GLALTGPFM
+99 GLALTGPLM

-134 YATAQKILG
+134 YGTAQKILG

-156 GLVLL
+156 GLLL
-161 CFINPILRFFGA
+161 LVFINPILCFFGA

-178 PYARSFMSII
+178 PYARNFMSII
-188 LIGNVVTHMYLGLNA
+188 LVGNVVTHMYLGLNA
-203 MLRSTNRPQK
+203 LLRSTNRPQK
-213 AMFATFG
+213 AMCATIG
-220 TVILN
+220 TVVLN
-225 CVFAPIFI
+225 CILAPIFI

-238 GIKGAATATILAQF
+238 GIRGAATATIMAQMI
-252 TMLMWQIRL
+252 MLTWQLRL
-261 FSNKND
+261 FSNKD
-267 LIHLSRKIIKL
+267 ELIHLNRSIIKL
-278 DMRLVRES
+278 DVKIVKES

-319 VGSFGICNRLIL
+319 VGAFGICNRFIL

-352 GAKHY
+352 GARRY

-363 LKRALCFG
+363 LNKALIFG
-371 TMITMVGFI
+371 SVITLTGFV

-385 PRPFV
+385 PTPFV
-390 SVFAKDSPE
+390 SVFAKDSPQ
-399 LINMASHA
+399 LIKLSAHA

-432 YAQKSIFLSLT
+432 YAPKSIFLSLT

-454 ILPHIFNDPLEG
+454 ILPHLYADPLEG

-474 DGLASVLAITLLLLQ
+474 DGLASVLAITLLVLQ
-489 VKKFKKLQGAA
+489 VKKFKKQMQAPVENMHTPL

>member
-1 MPCHAKSRKIKLQ
+1 MEQS
-14 PLKLS
+14 
-19 KSSKFFS
+19 
-26 HKAPLTTIDICNF
+26 
-39 ALNMKQD
+39 
-46 NKTNQFNVLAEKPI
+46 KTNQFNVLAEKPV

-88 IGQGVGPEAIM
+88 IGQGMGAEAIM
-99 GLALTGPFM
+99 GLALTGPLM

-134 YATAQKILG
+134 YGTAQKILG

-156 GLVLL
+156 GLLL
-161 CFINPILRFFGA
+161 LVFINPILRFFGA

-178 PYARSFMSII
+178 PYARNFMSII
-188 LIGNVVTHMYLGLNA
+188 LVGNVVTHMYLGLNA
-203 MLRSTNRPQK
+203 LLRSTNRPQK
-213 AMFATFG
+213 AMCATIG
-220 TVILN
+220 TVVLN
-225 CVFAPIFI
+225 CILAPIFI

-238 GIKGAATATILAQF
+238 GIRGAATATIMAQMI
-252 TMLMWQIRL
+252 MLTWQLRL
-261 FSNKND
+261 FSNKD
-267 LIHLSRKIIKL
+267 ELIHLNRSIIKL
-278 DMRLVRES
+278 DVKIVKES

-319 VGSFGICNRLIL
+319 VGAFGICNRFIL

-352 GAKHY
+352 GARRY
-357 DRVLGV
+357 DRVFGV
-363 LKRALCFG
+363 LNKALIFG
-371 TMITMVGFI
+371 SVITLTGFV

-385 PRPFV
+385 PTPFV
-390 SVFAKDSPE
+390 SVFAKDSPQ
-399 LINMASHA
+399 LIKLSAHA

-432 YAQKSIFLSLT
+432 YAPKSIFLSLT

-454 ILPHIFNDPLEG
+454 ILPHLYADPLEG

-474 DGLASVLAITLLLLQ
+474 DGLASVLAITLLVLQ
-489 VKKFKKLQGAA
+489 VKKFKKQMQAPVENMHTPL

>member
-1 MPCHAKSRKIKLQ
+1 MEQS
-14 PLKLS
+14 
-19 KSSKFFS
+19 
-26 HKAPLTTIDICNF
+26 
-39 ALNMKQD
+39 
-46 NKTNQFNVLAEKPI
+46 KTNQFNVLAEKSV

-88 IGQGVGPEAIM
+88 IGQGVGAEAIM
-99 GLALTGPFM
+99 GLALTGPLM

-134 YATAQKILG
+134 YGTAQKILG

-156 GLVLL
+156 GLLL
-161 CFINPILRFFGA
+161 LVFINPILRFFGA

-178 PYARSFMSII
+178 PYARNFMSII
-188 LIGNVVTHMYLGLNA
+188 LVGNVVTHMYLGLNA
-203 MLRSTNRPQK
+203 LLRSTNRPQK
-213 AMFATFG
+213 AMCATIG
-220 TVILN
+220 TVVLN
-225 CVFAPIFI
+225 CILAPIFI

-238 GIKGAATATILAQF
+238 GIRGAATATIMAQMI
-252 TMLMWQIRL
+252 MLTWQLRL
-261 FSNKND
+261 FSNKNE
-267 LIHLSRKIIKL
+267 LIHLNRSIIKL
-278 DMRLVRES
+278 DVKIVKES

-319 VGSFGICNRLIL
+319 VGAFGICNRFIL

-352 GAKHY
+352 GARRY

-363 LKRALCFG
+363 LGKALIFG
-371 TMITMVGFI
+371 SVITLAGFV

-385 PRPFV
+385 PTPFV
-390 SVFAKDSPE
+390 SVFAKDSPQ
-399 LINMASHA
+399 LIKLSAHA

-432 YAQKSIFLSLT
+432 YAPKSIFLSLT

-454 ILPHIFNDPLEG
+454 ILPHLYADPLEG

-474 DGLASVLAITLLLLQ
+474 DGLASVLAITLLVLQ
-489 VKKFKKLQGAA
+489 VKKFKKQMQAPVENMHTPL

>member
-1 MPCHAKSRKIKLQ
+1 MEQS
-14 PLKLS
+14 
-19 KSSKFFS
+19 
-26 HKAPLTTIDICNF
+26 
-39 ALNMKQD
+39 
-46 NKTNQFNVLAEKPI
+46 KTNQFNVLAEKPV

-88 IGQGVGPEAIM
+88 IGQGLGAEAIM
-99 GLALTGPFM
+99 GLALTGPLM

-134 YATAQKILG
+134 YGTAQKILG

-156 GLVLL
+156 GLLL
-161 CFINPILRFFGA
+161 LVFINPILRFFGA

-178 PYARSFMSII
+178 PYARNFMSII
-188 LIGNVVTHMYLGLNA
+188 LVGNVVTHMYLGLNA
-203 MLRSTNRPQK
+203 LLRSTNRPQK
-213 AMFATFG
+213 AMCATIG
-220 TVILN
+220 TVVLN
-225 CVFAPIFI
+225 CILAPIFI

-238 GIKGAATATILAQF
+238 GIRGAATATIMAQMI
-252 TMLMWQIRL
+252 MLTWQLRL
-261 FSNKND
+261 FSNKD
-267 LIHLSRKIIKL
+267 ELIHLSRSIIKL
-278 DMRLVRES
+278 DVKIVKES

-319 VGSFGICNRLIL
+319 VGAFGICNRFML

-352 GAKHY
+352 GARRY

-363 LKRALCFG
+363 LSKALIFG
-371 TMITMVGFI
+371 SVITLTGFV

-385 PRPFV
+385 PTPFV
-390 SVFAKDSPE
+390 SVFAKDSPQ
-399 LINMASHA
+399 LIKLSAHA

-432 YAQKSIFLSLT
+432 YAPKSIFLSLT

-454 ILPHIFNDPLEG
+454 ILPHLYADPLEG

-474 DGLASVLAITLLLLQ
+474 DGLASVLAITLLVLQ
-489 VKKFKKLQGAA
+489 VKKFKKQMQAPVENMHTPL

>member
-1 MPCHAKSRKIKLQ
+1 MEQS
-14 PLKLS
+14 
-19 KSSKFFS
+19 
-26 HKAPLTTIDICNF
+26 
-39 ALNMKQD
+39 
-46 NKTNQFNVLAEKPI
+46 KTNQFNVLAEKPV

-88 IGQGVGPEAIM
+88 IGQGVGAEAIM
-99 GLALTGPFM
+99 GLALTGPLM

-134 YATAQKILG
+134 YGTAQKILG

-156 GLVLL
+156 GLLL
-161 CFINPILRFFGA
+161 LVFINPILRFFGA

-178 PYARSFMSII
+178 PYARNFMSII
-188 LIGNVVTHMYLGLNA
+188 LVGNVVTHMYLGLNA
-203 MLRSTNRPQK
+203 LLRSTNRPQK
-213 AMFATFG
+213 AMCATIG
-220 TVILN
+220 TVVLN
-225 CVFAPIFI
+225 CILAPIFI

-238 GIKGAATATILAQF
+238 GIRGAATATIMAQMI
-252 TMLMWQIRL
+252 MLTWQLRL
-261 FSNKND
+261 FSNKD
-267 LIHLSRKIIKL
+267 ELIHLSRSIIKL
-278 DMRLVRES
+278 DVKIVKES

-319 VGSFGICNRLIL
+319 VGAFGICNRFIL

-352 GAKHY
+352 GARRY

-363 LKRALCFG
+363 LNKALIFG
-371 TMITMVGFI
+371 SIITLTGFV

-385 PRPFV
+385 PTPFV
-390 SVFAKDSPE
+390 SVFAKDSPQ
-399 LINMASHA
+399 LIKLSAHA

-432 YAQKSIFLSLT
+432 YAPKSIFLSLT

-454 ILPHIFNDPLEG
+454 ILPHLYADPLEG

-474 DGLASVLAITLLLLQ
+474 DGLASVLAITLLVLQ
-489 VKKFKKLQGAA
+489 VKKFKKQMQAPVENMHTPL

>member
-1 MPCHAKSRKIKLQ
+1 MEQS
-14 PLKLS
+14 
-19 KSSKFFS
+19 
-26 HKAPLTTIDICNF
+26 
-39 ALNMKQD
+39 
-46 NKTNQFNVLAEKPI
+46 KTNQFNVLAEKPV

-88 IGQGVGPEAIM
+88 IGQSVGAEAIM
-99 GLALTGPFM
+99 GLALTGPLM

-134 YATAQKILG
+134 YGTAQKILG

-156 GLVLL
+156 GLLL
-161 CFINPILRFFGA
+161 LVFINPILRFFGA

-178 PYARSFMSII
+178 PYARNFMSII
-188 LIGNVVTHMYLGLNA
+188 LVGNVVTHMYLGLNA
-203 MLRSTNRPQK
+203 LLRSTNRPQK
-213 AMFATFG
+213 AMCATIG
-220 TVILN
+220 TVVLN
-225 CVFAPIFI
+225 CILAPIFI

-238 GIKGAATATILAQF
+238 GIRGAATATIMAQMI
-252 TMLMWQIRL
+252 MLTWQLRL
-261 FSNKND
+261 FSNKD
-267 LIHLSRKIIKL
+267 ELIHLNRSIIKL
-278 DMRLVRES
+278 DVKIVKES

-319 VGSFGICNRLIL
+319 VGAFGICNRFIL

-352 GAKHY
+352 GARRY

-363 LKRALCFG
+363 LSKALIFG
-371 TMITMVGFI
+371 SVITLTGFV

-385 PRPFV
+385 PTPFV
-390 SVFAKDSPE
+390 SVFAKDSPQ
-399 LINMASHA
+399 LIKLSAHA

-432 YAQKSIFLSLT
+432 YAPKSIFLSLT

-454 ILPHIFNDPLEG
+454 ILPHLYADPLEG

-474 DGLASVLAITLLLLQ
+474 DGLASVLAITLLVLQ
-489 VKKFKKLQGAA
+489 VKKFKKQMQAPVENMHTPL

>member
-1 MPCHAKSRKIKLQ
+1 MEQS
-14 PLKLS
+14 
-19 KSSKFFS
+19 
-26 HKAPLTTIDICNF
+26 
-39 ALNMKQD
+39 
-46 NKTNQFNVLAEKPI
+46 KTNQFNVLAEKPV

-88 IGQGVGPEAIM
+88 IGQGVGAEAIM
-99 GLALTGPFM
+99 GLALTGPLM

-134 YATAQKILG
+134 YGTAQKILG

-156 GLVLL
+156 GLLL
-161 CFINPILRFFGA
+161 LVFINPILRFFGA

-178 PYARSFMSII
+178 PYARNFMSII
-188 LIGNVVTHMYLGLNA
+188 LVGNVVTHMYLGLNA
-203 MLRSTNRPQK
+203 LLRSTNRPQK
-213 AMFATFG
+213 AMCATIG
-220 TVILN
+220 TVVLN
-225 CVFAPIFI
+225 CILAPIFI

-238 GIKGAATATILAQF
+238 GIRGAATATIMAQMI
-252 TMLMWQIRL
+252 MLTWQLRL
-261 FSNKND
+261 FSNKD
-267 LIHLSRKIIKL
+267 ELIHLNRSIIKL
-278 DMRLVRES
+278 DVKIVKES

-319 VGSFGICNRLIL
+319 VGAFGICNRFIL

-352 GAKHY
+352 GARRY

-363 LKRALCFG
+363 LNKALIFG
-371 TMITMVGFI
+371 SVIMLTGFV

-385 PRPFV
+385 PTPFV
-390 SVFAKDSPE
+390 SVFAKDSPQ
-399 LINMASHA
+399 LIKLSAHA

-432 YAQKSIFLSLT
+432 YAPKSIFLSLT

-454 ILPHIFNDPLEG
+454 ILPHLYADPLEG

-474 DGLASVLAITLLLLQ
+474 DGLASVLAITLLVLQ
-489 VKKFKKLQGAA
+489 VKKFKKQMQAPVENMHTPL

>member
-1 MPCHAKSRKIKLQ
+1 MEQS
-14 PLKLS
+14 
-19 KSSKFFS
+19 
-26 HKAPLTTIDICNF
+26 
-39 ALNMKQD
+39 
-46 NKTNQFNVLAEKPI
+46 KTNQFNVLAEKPV

-88 IGQGVGPEAIM
+88 IGQGVGAEAIM
-99 GLALTGPFM
+99 GLALTGPLM

-134 YATAQKILG
+134 YGTAQKILG

-156 GLVLL
+156 GLLL
-161 CFINPILRFFGA
+161 LVFINPILRFFGA

-178 PYARSFMSII
+178 PYARNFMSII
-188 LIGNVVTHMYLGLNA
+188 LVGNVVTHMYLGLNA
-203 MLRSTNRPQK
+203 LLRSTNRPQK
-213 AMFATFG
+213 AMCATIG
-220 TVILN
+220 TVVLN
-225 CVFAPIFI
+225 CILAPIFI

-238 GIKGAATATILAQF
+238 GIRGAATATIMAQMI
-252 TMLMWQIRL
+252 MLTWQLRL
-261 FSNKND
+261 FSNKD
-267 LIHLSRKIIKL
+267 ELIHLNRSIIKL
-278 DMRLVRES
+278 DVKIVKES

-319 VGSFGICNRLIL
+319 VGAFGICNRFIL

-352 GAKHY
+352 GARRY

-363 LKRALCFG
+363 LSKALIFG
-371 TMITMVGFI
+371 SVITLMGFV

-385 PRPFV
+385 PTPFV
-390 SVFAKDSPE
+390 SVFAKDSPQ
-399 LINMASHA
+399 LIKLSAHA

-432 YAQKSIFLSLT
+432 YAPKSIFLSLT

-454 ILPHIFNDPLEG
+454 ILPHLYADPLEG

-474 DGLASVLAITLLLLQ
+474 DGLASVLAITLLVLQ
-489 VKKFKKLQGAA
+489 VKKFKKQM

>member
-1 MPCHAKSRKIKLQ
+1 MNAN
-14 PLKLS
+14 
-19 KSSKFFS
+19 
-26 HKAPLTTIDICNF
+26 TN
-39 ALNMKQD
+39 
-46 NKTNQFNVLAEKPI
+46 TNQFNVLAEKPV
-60 GSLLM
+60 GKLLL

-99 GLALTGPFM
+99 GLALTSPLM

-134 YATAQKILG
+134 YGTAQKILG

-148 NLTLGIVL
+148 NLTLGVVL
-156 GLVLL
+156 GLALL
-161 CFINPILRFFGA
+161 AFIDPILCFFGA

-188 LIGNVVTHMYLGLNA
+188 LLGNVITHTYLGLNA

-225 CVFAPIFI
+225 CIFAPIFI
-233 FVLGW
+233 FMLGW
-238 GIKGAATATILAQF
+238 GIRGAACATMLAQLC
-252 TMLMWQIRL
+252 MLMWQIKL
-261 FSNKND
+261 FSNKSD
-267 LIHLSRKIIKL
+267 LIHLQRNIIKL
-278 DMRLVRES
+278 DMKIVKEA

-297 LCACLVAAMMT
+297 LCACMVAAMMT
-308 RSLTTYGGDMA
+308 RSLTTYGGDVA
-319 VGSFGICNRLIL
+319 VGAFGICNRLIL

-352 GAKHY
+352 GAQRY
-357 DRVLGV
+357 DRVMGV
-363 LKRALCFG
+363 LKRALVMGSCITLTGFVIG
-371 TMITMVGFI
+371 T
-380 IGVFF
+380 FF
-385 PRPFV
+385 PTPFV
-390 SVFAKDSPE
+390 TLFAKDSPE
-399 LINMASHA
+399 LISTASHA
-407 LSCMVMMF
+407 LTCMIMMF

-432 YAQKSIFLSLT
+432 YAGKSIFLSLT

-454 ILPHIFNDPLEG
+454 VLPNLYADPLEG

-474 DGLASVLAITLLLLQ
+474 DGLASILAITLLIMQ
-489 VKKFKKLQGAA
+489 IKKFKKNIQHTV

>member
-1 MPCHAKSRKIKLQ
+1 MEQS
-14 PLKLS
+14 
-19 KSSKFFS
+19 
-26 HKAPLTTIDICNF
+26 
-39 ALNMKQD
+39 
-46 NKTNQFNVLAEKPI
+46 KTNQFNVLAEKPV

-88 IGQGVGPEAIM
+88 IGQGVGAEAIM
-99 GLALTGPFM
+99 GLALTGPLM

-134 YATAQKILG
+134 YGTAQKILG

-156 GLVLL
+156 GLLL
-161 CFINPILRFFGA
+161 LVFINPILRFFGA

-178 PYARSFMSII
+178 PYARNFMSII
-188 LIGNVVTHMYLGLNA
+188 LVGNVVTHMYLGLNA
-203 MLRSTNRPQK
+203 LLRSTNRPQK
-213 AMFATFG
+213 AMCATIG
-220 TVILN
+220 TVVLN
-225 CVFAPIFI
+225 CILAPIFI

-238 GIKGAATATILAQF
+238 GIRGAATATIMAQMI
-252 TMLMWQIRL
+252 MLTWQLRL
-261 FSNKND
+261 FSNKD
-267 LIHLSRKIIKL
+267 ELIHLNRSIIKL
-278 DMRLVRES
+278 DVKIVKES

-319 VGSFGICNRLIL
+319 VGAFGICNRFIL

-352 GAKHY
+352 GARRY

-363 LKRALCFG
+363 LSKALIFG
-371 TMITMVGFI
+371 SVITLTGFV

-385 PRPFV
+385 PTPFV
-390 SVFAKDSPE
+390 SVFAKDSPL
-399 LINMASHA
+399 LIKLSAHA

-432 YAQKSIFLSLT
+432 YAPKSIFLSLT

-454 ILPHIFNDPLEG
+454 ILPHLYADPLEG

-474 DGLASVLAITLLLLQ
+474 DGLASVLAITLLVLQ
-489 VKKFKKLQGAA
+489 VKKFKKQMQAPVENMHTPL